1 MTEEKI
7 TPQFSGWLMLSVSLL
22 LLALSVAVF
31 IYGVTGGGAVPIVLS
46 ILLLLIVIVFL
57 TGLFAVESNQCVVL
71 LLFGD
76 YKGTETTQ
84 GFRWTNPFK
93 SRTKV
98 SLRVRNFDSE
108 RLKVNDSRGNPIEI
122 SAVIVWRVRVAV
134 QALFDVDDYEQYVKV
149 QSESAIR
156 HLATSYPYDQA
167 EGDEIS
173 LRSSITEVSESL
185 GAEIQ
190 QRVQDAGVR
199 IEEARINHLAYA
211 PEIANAMLQRQQAE
225 AVISARAKIVDGAVG
240 MVEMAVKRLMDEDVI
255 KLTDEQRAK
264 MVSNLLVVLCS
275 HESTQP
281 VVSAGSQ

>member
-1 MTEEKI
+1 MTEERI
-7 TPQFSGWLMLSVSLL
+7 APQSSGWLMLVVSLL
-22 LLALSVAVF
+22 LLALSVAAF
-31 IYGVTGGGAVPIVLS
+31 IHGVTGGGAAFVISSIV
-46 ILLLLIVIVFL
+46 LLLIVIVL
-57 TGLFAVESNQCVVL
+57 MTGLFAVEPNQCVVM

-122 SAVIVWRVRVAV
+122 SAVIVWRVKVAA

-156 HLATSYPYDQA
+156 HLATSYPYDQS
-167 EGDEIS
+167 EGEEIS

-185 GAEIQ
+185 GKEIQ
-190 QRVQDAGVR
+190 DRVQEAGVE
-199 IEEARINHLAYA
+199 IDEARINHLAYA

-240 MVEMAVKRLMDEDVI
+240 MVEMALKRLMDDDVI
-255 KLTDEQRAK
+255 KLNEEQRAN
-264 MVSNLLVVLCS
+264 MVGNLLVVLCS

-281 VVSAGSQ
+281 VVSAGQQ

>member
-1 MTEEKI
+1 MTEERI
-7 TPQFSGWLMLSVSLL
+7 APQSSGWLMLIISLL
-22 LLALSVAVF
+22 LLVLSVAVF
-31 IYGVTGGGAVPIVLS
+31 IHGVAGGGAVFVISSIVL
-46 ILLLLIVIVFL
+46 LLTVIVLL
-57 TGLFAVESNQCVVL
+57 TGLFAVEPNQCVVL

-76 YKGTETTQ
+76 YKGTEITQ

-122 SAVIVWRVRVAV
+122 SAVIVWKVEVAA

-156 HLATSYPYDQA
+156 HLATSYPYDQS
-167 EGDEIS
+167 EGEEIS

-185 GAEIQ
+185 GKEIQ

-240 MVEMAVKRLMDEDVI
+240 MVEMALKRLMDDDVI
-255 KLTDEQRAK
+255 KLNEEQRAN

-281 VVSAGSQ
+281 VVSAGQQ

>member
-7 TPQFSGWLMLSVSLL
+7 TPQSSGWLMLFVSLL
-22 LLALSVAVF
+22 LLGSTVVLF
-31 IYGVTGGGAVPIVLS
+31 IYGVTGGGAVPIISSIVL
-46 ILLLLIVIVFL
+46 LVIVIVLL
-57 TGLFAVESNQCVVL
+57 TGLFAVEPNQCVVL

-93 SRTKV
+93 SRMKV
-98 SLRVRNFDSE
+98 SLRARNFDSE

-122 SAVIVWRVRVAV
+122 SAVIVWRVQVAA

-156 HLATSYPYDQA
+156 HLATSYPYDQS
-167 EGDEIS
+167 EGEEIS

-185 GAEIQ
+185 GEEIQ

>member
-1 MTEEKI
+1 MTEDRN
-7 TPQFSGWLMLSVSLL
+7 TPQMSGWLMLFVTLV
-22 LLALSVAVF
+22 LLAVSVVVF
-31 IYGVTGGGAVPIVLS
+31 IHGVTGGGPVPVVAS
-46 ILLLLIVIVFL
+46 ILLLVIDIIL
-57 TGLFAVESNQCVVL
+57 MTGLFAVEPNQCVVL
-71 LLFGD
+71 LLFGE

-122 SAVIVWRVRVAV
+122 SAVIVWRVRVAA
-134 QALFDVDDYEQYVKV
+134 QALFDVDNYEQYVKV

-156 HLATSYPYDQA
+156 HLATSYPYDQS
-167 EGDEIS
+167 EGEEIS

-185 GAEIQ
+185 GKEIQ
-190 QRVQDAGVR
+190 DRVQEAGVE

-240 MVEMAVKRLMDEDVI
+240 MVEMALTRLTDDDVI
-255 KLTDEQRAK
+255 KLNEEQRAN

-281 VVSAGSQ
+281 VVSAGPQ

>member
-7 TPQFSGWLMLSVSLL
+7 TPQSSGWLMLVVSLL

-31 IYGVTGGGAVPIVLS
+31 IHGVAGGDAAFVVSSIVLLPIVFFL
-46 ILLLLIVIVFL
+46 L
-57 TGLFAVESNQCVVL
+57 TGLFAVEPNQCVVM

-76 YKGTETTQ
+76 YMGTETTR

-122 SAVIVWRVRVAV
+122 SAVIVWKVEVAA
-134 QALFDVDDYEQYVKV
+134 QALFDVDDYEQYVRV

-156 HLATSYPYDQA
+156 HLATSYPYDQS
-167 EGDEIS
+167 EGEEIS

-185 GAEIQ
+185 GEEIQ
-190 QRVQDAGVR
+190 QRVRDAGVR

-225 AVISARAKIVDGAVG
+225 AVIAARAKIVDGAVG
-240 MVEMAVKRLMDEDVI
+240 MVEMALQRLLDDVI
-255 KLTDEQRAK
+255 ELSEEQRAN

-281 VVSAGSQ
+281 VVSAGAQ

>member
-31 IYGVTGGGAVPIVLS
+31 IYGVMGGGAVPIVSS
-46 ILLLLIVIVFL
+46 ILLLVIVIVFL
-57 TGLFAVESNQCVVL
+57 TGLFAVEPNQCVVL

-93 SRTKV
+93 SRTRV
-98 SLRVRNFDSE
+98 SLRVRNFDSD

-122 SAVIVWRVRVAV
+122 SAVIVWKVRVAA
-134 QALFDVDDYEQYVKV
+134 QALFDVDDYEQYVRV

-167 EGDEIS
+167 EGTEIS
-173 LRSSITEVSESL
+173 LRSSTKEVSESL
-185 GAEIQ
+185 GNEIQ
-190 QRVQDAGVR
+190 ERVKDAGVG

-211 PEIANAMLQRQQAE
+211 PEIANRHVAAASRP
-225 AVISARAKIVDGAVG
+225 
-240 MVEMAVKRLMDEDVI
+240 KRSF
-255 KLTDEQRAK
+255 RPGPR
-264 MVSNLLVVLCS
+264 S
-275 HESTQP
+275 STEP
-281 VVSAGSQ
+281 WGWWKWR